1 MARLR
6 VSFEVE
12 VPDDMPTEKAEEWI
26 AFEIGASCQMRAT
39 HPQMR
44 CDLTPVAGSLD
55 VTR

>member
-26 AFEIGASCQMRAT
+26 ALEIGASCQMRAT
-39 HPQMR
+39 HPQMH